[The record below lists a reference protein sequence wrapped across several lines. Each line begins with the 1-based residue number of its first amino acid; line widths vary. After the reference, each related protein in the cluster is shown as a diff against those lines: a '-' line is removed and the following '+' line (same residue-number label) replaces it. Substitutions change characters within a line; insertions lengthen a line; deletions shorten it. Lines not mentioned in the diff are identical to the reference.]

1 MTKHTTL
8 GSVNRRNLLKAT
20 AGLTFALAI
29 APDALSFT
37 GEAFGRSRRTRRTSG

>member
-8 GSVNRRNLLKAT
+8 GSAKPGSVNRRNLLKAT

-29 APDALSFT
+29 APDKLSFVD
-37 GEAFGRSRRTRRTSG
+37 EAFA